1 MGKIK
6 IIFAIVVI
14 YFIYKGVTA
23 IMDFDLAVTEK
34 VQKIE
39 EMADIEKE
47 STVIGLM
54 MYIGNPLE
62 LKEHLMMSS
71 KKKCLKKKEIAEL
84 NSFAFYECAE
94 VNAVVKGGK
103 IISIIEEI
111 RVLE

>member
-6 IIFAIVVI
+6 IIIAIVVI
-14 YFIYKGVTA
+14 YFIYKLFTA
-23 IMDFDLAVTEK
+23 IMNFDLAVTER

-39 EMADIEKE
+39 QIADIEKE

-54 MYIGNPLE
+54 MYIGDPLE
-62 LKEHLMMSS
+62 LSEHLLMSS

>member
-6 IIFAIVVI
+6 IILAIVVLYI
-14 YFIYKGVTA
+14 VYKGFNA
-23 IMDFDLAVTEK
+23 IKDFDLAVTEK
-34 VQKIE
+34 VKKIE
-39 EMADIEKE
+39 AISDIEKE

-71 KKKCLKKKEIAEL
+71 KSKCLENKEIAEL
-84 NSFAFYECAE
+84 TSSAYYECAE

-103 IISIIEEI
+103 IISVIEEI
-111 RVLE
+111 KIFE

>member
-1 MGKIK
+1 
-6 IIFAIVVI
+6 
-14 YFIYKGVTA
+14 
-23 IMDFDLAVTEK
+23 MDFDLTVTEK

-39 EMADIEKE
+39 EIADIEKE

-71 KKKCLKKKEIAEL
+71 RSKCLENKEIAE
-84 NSFAFYECAE
+84 STSSAYCECAE

-103 IISIIEEI
+103 IISVIEEI
-111 RVLE
+111 KVFE

>member
-6 IIFAIVVI
+6 IILAIVVLYI
-14 YFIYKGVTA
+14 VYKGFNV
-23 IMDFDLAVTEK
+23 IKDFDLAVTEK

-39 EMADIEKE
+39 EIADIEKE

-54 MYIGNPLE
+54 MYIGDPLE

-71 KKKCLKKKEIAEL
+71 KSKCLENKEIAEL
-84 NSFAFYECAE
+84 TSSAYYECAE

-103 IISIIEEI
+103 IISVIEEI
-111 RVLE
+111 KIF

>member
-6 IIFAIVVI
+6 IIFAIVLI

-39 EMADIEKE
+39 EIADIEKE

-54 MYIGNPLE
+54 MYIGDPLE

-71 KKKCLKKKEIAEL
+71 KSKCLKNKEIAEL
-84 NSFAFYECAE
+84 TSNAYYECVE

-103 IISIIEEI
+103 IISVIEEI
-111 RVLE
+111 KIF